1 MLVLCLSNIYR
12 CEKCTFSVT
21 PFKYLQVCT
30 FTVYFCHWC
39 TRSCQRLLS
48 LCSLWVQRSGSHLQP
63 TRPHLPVAYTKM
75 HTDNSSISFCLESMP
90 WFECHPPPT
99 IVLFCMFILFSCMLQ
114 LISDNHV
121 RWILG
126 ATISWCGPCLDT
138 PLPDLYN
145 TFSISASAAFLPA
158 LTPNDSK
165 HDKY

>member
-1 MLVLCLSNIYR
+1 MRNVPLVLRLSNIYR
-12 CEKCTFSVT
+12 CVPLQFTSVT
-21 PFKYLQVCT
+21 GVHVPVSDCYHCVVYGYKGQAATYSQHDLTCQWRTQRCT
-30 FTVYFCHWC
+30 LTTPRF
-39 TRSCQRLLS
+39 LS
-48 LCSLWVQRSGSHLQP
+48 VWSQ
-63 TRPHLPVAYTKM
+63 
-75 HTDNSSISFCLESMP
+75 CLGLNATP
-90 WFECHPPPT
+90 PPPT